1 MTTTQVAI
9 KRESSIWSKFRRSSL
24 GKVLCQFSGALG
36 STLIVGII
44 AVAVFAPYLTPYE
57 PDAINVFNKLAPPS
71 KAHLMGTD
79 DLGRDLLTRVLYG
92 SRIALLVS
100 LPAIAIGMF
109 IAMLLG
115 VVAGYG
121 PSWVGSFLL
130 ILFDSIRAF
139 PTIIF
144 AITIMALTGGANLP
158 ILIGVIGV
166 TRFPGYSRLIRVQ
179 TLRVRENDYIAAAQA
194 MGCCYL
200 RIVFKHILP
209 NAVGPLFIQAAM
221 DIPVVITIEAGLSF
235 LGLGVPPPTS
245 SWGAIL
251 KTGYSYVRLSPWMVV
266 FGGLALI
273 VATLGFTLLGETLR
287 DVFDPKLRGA

>member
-1 MTTTQVAI
+1 MTTTQLAL
-9 KRESSIWSKFRRSSL
+9 KRQASIWRRFRRSSL
-24 GKVLCQFSGALG
+24 GKLLCQFSGALG
-36 STLIVGII
+36 TTLIVSII
-44 AVAVFAPYLTPYE
+44 AVAIFAPYLTPYD
-57 PDAINVFNKLAPPS
+57 PNTIDVFNKLAGPS
-71 KAHLMGTD
+71 KTHIMGTD
-79 DLGRDLLTRVLYG
+79 DLGRDLFTRVLYG

-100 LPAIAIGMF
+100 LPAIAIGMV

-115 VVAGYG
+115 VIAGYG

-130 ILFDSIRAF
+130 ILFDSVRAF

-144 AITIMALTGGANLP
+144 AITIMALTGGANLS
-158 ILIGVIGV
+158 ILIAVIGV

-179 TLRVRENDYIAAAQA
+179 TLRVKENDYISAAQA
-194 MGCCYL
+194 MGCSYL

-209 NAVGPLFIQAAM
+209 NAIGPLFIQAAM

-251 KTGYSYVRLSPWMVV
+251 RTGYAYVRISPWMVV